1 MNELANVTINTT
13 ASFNFKNKKLNEIS
27 AKIAKAGA
35 DMSSKNKEIAKL
47 LGSVKKG
54 KLYSDDGF
62 KSVSEYAEKTF
73 GIAKSLAYQ
82 LANVGERFYL
92 VDSETAK
99 KAAALLP
106 PSNLAEIAGMTDEAI
121 QKAID
126 KGTIKAAST
135 QKELRETAKKAKDEA
150 EKANKPTSKTSSKA
164 RVIPQYEA
172 DVTIFRM
179 EGADRIHF
187 DKADMDTI
195 DKAVK
200 ERINLDGA
208 QSKVF
213 VREGKYEKEYHRGIT
228 VWLTLS
234 GVVVLN
240 YGLASKPPKA
250 DKPAEKEYTVAEI
263 EAMLKAAKE
272 KEAKKAAEAKA
283 AEK

>member
-1 MNELANVTINTT
+1 MNELANVTINKDMTT
-13 ASFNFKNKKLNEIS
+13 FSFKNKKLNEIS

-47 LGSVKKG
+47 LGTVKKD
-54 KLYSDDGF
+54 KLYTDDGF

-106 PSNLAEIAGMTDEAI
+106 PSNLAEIAGMTDEDI
-121 QKAID
+121 QKEMD
-126 KGTIKAAST
+126 KGSIKSTST
-135 QKELRETAKKAKDEA
+135 QKELRETAKKAKEAA
-150 EKANKPTSKTSSKA
+150 EKASKTASKA

-172 DVTIFRM
+172 DATIFRM

-187 DKADMDTI
+187 DKADIPTI
-195 DKAVK
+195 EKAVK

-228 VWLTLS
+228 VWLTLT

-240 YGLASKPPKA
+240 YGLATKPPKA
-250 DKPAEKEYTVAEI
+250 SKPAEKVYTVE
-263 EAMLKAAKE
+263 ELTAMLEAA
-272 KEAKKAAEAKA
+272 KAAEASKA
-283 AEK
+283 AKAQQ